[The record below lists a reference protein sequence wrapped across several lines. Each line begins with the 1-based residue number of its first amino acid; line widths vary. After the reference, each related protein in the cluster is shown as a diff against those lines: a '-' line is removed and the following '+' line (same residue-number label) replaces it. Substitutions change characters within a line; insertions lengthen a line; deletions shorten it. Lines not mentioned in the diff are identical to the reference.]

1 MDTLTTPLYSQSEV
15 ARILREPQS
24 TIARWMHGYTTT
36 AGHAMP
42 PLIDGVRSGRGY
54 HVPFLSLA
62 EAYVIGSLKDL
73 GLSTRNIRD
82 SVTAVRRRYG
92 MEYALASQR
101 LKTDGAIIMWEEIE
115 RDESSPLSEVVH
127 GQGVFREALG
137 DRLRTIT
144 YGPAYAERISI
155 PLDDGVLVNVDP
167 HQAFGQPTVA
177 GTGVRVSDVIGRLK
191 AGEPPA
197 SIAYDYD
204 LPEHTVQVLQPL
216 AA

>member
-1 MDTLTTPLYSQSEV
+1 MESLTTPLYSQSEV

-24 TIARWMHGYTTT
+24 TIARWMHGYTTGSGT
-36 AGHAMP
+36 TMP
-42 PLIDGVRSGRGY
+42 PLIDGVQSGRGY

-73 GLSTRNIRD
+73 GLSTRTIRD
-82 SVTAVRRRYG
+82 SVTAVRLRYG

-115 RDESSPLSEVVH
+115 RNESSPLAEVVH

-137 DRLRTIT
+137 DRLQTIT
-144 YGPAYAERISI
+144 YGTEYAERIAI
-155 PLDDGVLVNVDP
+155 PLGDNVLVNVDP
-167 HQAFGQPTVA
+167 HHSFGQPTVA
-177 GTGVRVSDVIGRLK
+177 GTAIRINDVLGRLK
-191 AGEPPA
+191 AGEPPE